1 MTVIRFSHV
10 SKGYP
15 IYRHVLTGFKSALL
29 SMPEAIR
36 SFRQEQRLV
45 LEDVSFEIRHGETIG
60 LIGSNGSGK
69 STTLALIAGVLFP
82 QAGRIEVEGRICPL
96 LELGAGF
103 VFDLSGRENVILNGV
118 LLGLTRREIIARLD
132 EIIAFSELQQ
142 FMDQPLR
149 TYSTGMIARLGFSIA
164 VHLDPEVLLIDE
176 ILSVGDL
183 HFQLKCNDKID
194 EFKREQ
200 VTIVL
205 VSHSIDQIQRLCDR
219 VIWLAG
225 GRVVGD
231 GPPHLILPQ
240 YRLAMLGMEVNHHG
254 PVHACREDESM
265 SSDSRRGF

>member
-1 MTVIRFSHV
+1 MTVIRFSQV
-10 SKGYP
+10 SKWYP
-15 IYRHVLTGFKSALL
+15 TYRHVLTGFKSALL
-29 SMPEAIR
+29 HMPEAIR
-36 SFRQEQRLV
+36 SFKQERRLV
-45 LEDVSFEIRHGETIG
+45 LEDVSFEIKRGETVG

-82 QAGRIEVEGRICPL
+82 QIGRIEVEGRICPL

-103 VFDLSGRENVILNGV
+103 AFDLSGRENIILNGV

-132 EIIAFSELQQ
+132 EIIAFSELER

-194 EFKREQ
+194 EIKRRQ

-205 VSHSIDQIQRLCDR
+205 VSHSIEQIERLCDR

-231 GPPHLILPQ
+231 GSPHLILPQ
-240 YRLAMLGMEVNHHG
+240 YKQAMLGMEASTYG
-254 PVHACREDESM
+254 QVHSANQNL
-265 SSDSRRGF
+265 RGRCE

>member
-1 MTVIRFSHV
+1 MIAIRFSQV
-10 SKGYP
+10 SKWYP
-15 IYRHVLTGFKSALL
+15 TYRHVLTGFKSALL
-29 SMPEAIR
+29 RMPEAIR
-36 SFRQEQRLV
+36 SFRQERRSV
-45 LEDVSFEIRHGETIG
+45 LEDVSFEIRRGETIG

-103 VFDLSGRENVILNGV
+103 VFDLSGRENIILNGV
-118 LLGLTRREIIARLD
+118 LLGLTRQEIIARM
-132 EIIAFSELQQ
+132 EKIIAFSELER
-142 FMDQPLR
+142 FMDHPLR
-149 TYSTGMIARLGFSIA
+149 TYSTGMIVRLGFSIA

-194 EFKREQ
+194 EFKRRQ

-205 VSHSIDQIQRLCDR
+205 VSHSIEQIQRLCDR

-225 GRVVGD
+225 GQVVGD

-240 YRLAMLGMEVNHHG
+240 YRHAMLGVEASDHG
-254 PVHACREDESM
+254 QVHPACDEDESV
-265 SSDSRRGF
+265 RRVPRR